1 MRSHFVAAK
10 KKKNQSDFTANFS
23 LATTIASLLVF
34 SASGRPAWPPHQPP
48 SRWPRPHPTMGI
60 LALVIYLFVCLAAS
74 VPPVAA
80 EAAGVLRQVV
90 VGHDGETFFEPFNV
104 TYDHRAVIL
113 GGERRMLVS
122 AGLHY
127 PRATPEMWPSLIAK
141 CKEGG
146 ADVIETYVFWNGHEP
161 AKGQYY
167 FEGRFDIVKF
177 AKLVAAEGLFLFL
190 RIGPYACAE
199 WNFGG
204 FPVWLR
210 DIPGIEFRTD
220 NEPYKAEMQ
229 TFVKK
234 IVDTMKLE
242 KLYSW
247 QGGPIILQQI
257 ENEYGNIQDRYG
269 QAGKRYM
276 QWAAQMALAL
286 DTGVPWVMCRQT
298 DAPEQILD
306 TCNAFYCDGFKP
318 NSYTKPAIWTEDWD
332 GWYADWGGPLPHRP
346 AQDSAFAVARF
357 YQRGGSLQNYY
368 MYFGGTNFERT
379 AGGPLQI
386 TSYDYDA
393 PVDEYGIIRQPKWG
407 HLKDLHAAIKLCEPA
422 LTAVDGSPQYVKL
435 GPMQEAHIYS
445 SGKIHTNGT
454 ILGNAQICSAFLAN
468 IDEHKYVSVWIFGRS
483 YSLPPWSVSILP
495 DCENVAFNTAMVG
508 TQTSVFTIESGSPI
522 YSNRHRPRIL
532 SPLGGPYISSTWWT
546 SKEPIGAWGEGS
558 FSAHGILEHL
568 NVTRDISDY
577 LSYTTSVNISDED
590 VAYWNSKGVLPSVT
604 IDQIRDVARV
614 FVNGKLAGSKVG
626 HWVMLNQ
633 SLQLVQGLNELTL
646 LSETVGLQIGLKGEF
661 SRIYSPEK
669 QGCAKWSRM
678 QTDDTRS
685 PFTWFKTTFDTP
697 EGNDPVSIGLG
708 SMGKGQAWVN
718 GHLIGRYW
726 SLVAL
731 DSGCPSFCNYAG
743 AYSESKCQSNCGM
756 PTQSWYHI
764 PREWLLESGNLLILF
779 EETGGDPSEISLEV
793 HYTKT
798 ICSKISENYYPPL
811 SAWSRA
817 AHGHASVN
825 KLAPE
830 LCLQCDDG
838 HAISKIT
845 FASYGTPSGG
855 CQSFSVGN
863 CHASTTL
870 DLVTEGCIG
879 KNRCAISV
887 TNDVFGD
894 PCPRVIKDLAVEA
907 ECSPPPSAIKEPKDD
922 IDI

>member
-1 MRSHFVAAK
+1 MVA
-10 KKKNQSDFTANFS
+10 FS
-23 LATTIASLLVF
+23 PS
-34 SASGRPAWPPHQPP
+34 PP
-48 SRWPRPHPTMGI
+48 SRWPLPPRF
-60 LALVIYLFVCLAAS
+60 LALPILLCLGCLAAPAS
-74 VPPVAA
+74 VR
-80 EAAGVLRQVV
+80 AAGVLRQVV
-90 VGHDGETFFEPFNV
+90 VGGGGGGTFFEPFNV

-146 ADVIETYVFWNGHEP
+146 ADVIETYIFWNGHEP
-161 AKGQYY
+161 VKGQYY

-229 TFVKK
+229 TFVTK
-234 IVDTMKLE
+234 IVNIMKEE

-257 ENEYGNIQDRYG
+257 ENEYGNIQGRYG

-276 QWAAQMALAL
+276 LWAAQMALAL

-318 NSYTKPAIWTEDWD
+318 NSYNKPTIWTEDWD
-332 GWYADWGGPLPHRP
+332 GWYADWGEPLPHRP
-346 AQDSAFAVARF
+346 VQDSAFAVARF

-379 AGGPLQI
+379 AGGPRQI

-393 PVDEYGIIRQPKWG
+393 PIDEYGILRQPKWG

-435 GPMQEAHIYS
+435 GPMQEAHVYS
-445 SGKIHTNGT
+445 SAKVHTNGS
-454 ILGNAQICSAFLAN
+454 ISGNGQICSAFLAN
-468 IDEHKYVSVWIFGRS
+468 IDEHKYVSVWIFGKS

-495 DCENVAFNTAMVG
+495 DCENVAFNTARVG
-508 TQTSVFTIESGSPI
+508 TQTSIFTVESGSPS
-522 YSNRHRPRIL
+522 YSSRHKRRSL
-532 SPLGGPYISSTWWT
+532 PLIGGPYLSSTWWT
-546 SKEPIGAWGEGS
+546 SKEPIGKWGEGS
-558 FSAHGILEHL
+558 FAAQGILEHL
-568 NVTRDISDY
+568 NVTKDISDY

-590 VAYWNSKGVLPSVT
+590 VAYWNSKGVLPSIT

-626 HWVMLNQ
+626 HWVSLNQ
-633 SLQLVQGLNELTL
+633 PVQLVQGPNELTL
-646 LSETVGLQIGLKGEF
+646 LSEIVGLQNYGAFLEKDGAGFRGQVKLTGLSNGDIDLTNSLWTYQIGLKGEF
-661 SRIYSPEK
+661 SRIYSSEN
-669 QGCAKWSRM
+669 QGYAKWSSM
-678 QTDDTRS
+678 QNDDKQT
-685 PFTWFKTTFDTP
+685 PFTWFKTMFDAP
-697 EGNDPVSIGLG
+697 EGNDPVAIGLG

-726 SLVAL
+726 SIVAPE
-731 DSGCPSFCNYAG
+731 SGCPSSCNYAG
-743 AYSESKCQSNCGM
+743 AYSDSKCRSNCGM
-756 PTQSWYHI
+756 ASQSWYHI
-764 PREWLLESGNLLILF
+764 PREWLQESGNLLVLF
-779 EETGGDPSEISLEV
+779 EETGGDPFQISLEA

-798 ICSKISENYYPPL
+798 ICSKISETYYPPL
-811 SAWSRA
+811 YSWSRA
-817 AHGHASVN
+817 ANGRASVN
-825 KLAPE
+825 TAAPE
-830 LCLQCDDG
+830 LHLQCDEG
-838 HAISKIT
+838 HVISKIT
-845 FASYGTPSGG
+845 FASYGTPSGS
-855 CQSFSVGN
+855 CQNFSVGN

-870 DLVTEGCIG
+870 DLVTEACVGQNKCS
-879 KNRCAISV
+879 ISV

-894 PCPRVIKDLAVEA
+894 PCRKVVKDLAVEA
-907 ECSPPPSAIKEPKDD
+907 ECSPPLATKESRDD
-922 IDI
+922 M

>member
-1 MRSHFVAAK
+1 
-10 KKKNQSDFTANFS
+10 
-23 LATTIASLLVF
+23 
-34 SASGRPAWPPHQPP
+34 
-48 SRWPRPHPTMGI
+48 MGI
-60 LALVIYLFVCLAAS
+60 LALFTYIFVCLAAS
-74 VPPVAA
+74 VPSAA
-80 EAAGVLRQVV
+80 ADAAGVLRQVV
-90 VGHDGETFFEPFNV
+90 VGHNGETFFEPFNV

-127 PRATPEMWPSLIAK
+127 PRATPEVSSEAGASLFDSHGGWMWPSLIAK

-146 ADVIETYVFWNGHEP
+146 VDVIETYVFWNGHEP

-210 DIPGIEFRTD
+210 GIPGIEFRTD

-229 TFVKK
+229 SFVKK

-257 ENEYGNIQDRYG
+257 ENEYGNIQDLYG

-445 SGKIHTNGT
+445 SRKIHTNRS
-454 ILGNAQICSAFLAN
+454 ISGNAQICSAFLAN

-495 DCENVAFNTAMVG
+495 DCENVAFNTAMGLLDRVSIIDHRTAETPIELNVHLSTTDSEPLDDPTRSLVYLGVTRPSYSVHILSQFVSAPTKLHYSHLRHVLRYLCGIMSRPLYNYSLIVMLLGLVNSLIVDLFLLIVFFLVTKKQTIVSRSSTEAELRAMALVMAEVG

-590 VAYWNSKGVLPSVT
+590 VTYWKSKGVLPSLT
-604 IDQIRDVARV
+604 IDKIRDVARV

-646 LSETVGLQIGLKGEF
+646 LSETVGLQTVKRIPKEHKKGLNTLIIMVAWELWKH
-661 SRIYSPEK
+661 
-669 QGCAKWSRM
+669 
-678 QTDDTRS
+678 RS
-685 PFTWFKTTFDTP
+685 ACNDQ
-697 EGNDPVSIGLG
+697 DPVLRQFFKLYPLLAVYGALLDPQHFTSCSCGRSLYERISDAKTGLG
-708 SMGKGQAWVN
+708 N
-718 GHLIGRYW
+718 HL
-726 SLVAL
+726 V
-731 DSGCPSFCNYAG
+731 
-743 AYSESKCQSNCGM
+743 M
-756 PTQSWYHI
+756 M
-764 PREWLLESGNLLILF
+764 
-779 EETGGDPSEISLEV
+779 
-793 HYTKT
+793 
-798 ICSKISENYYPPL
+798 
-811 SAWSRA
+811 SA
-817 AHGHASVN
+817 N
-825 KLAPE
+825 
-830 LCLQCDDG
+830 
-838 HAISKIT
+838 
-845 FASYGTPSGG
+845 
-855 CQSFSVGN
+855 
-863 CHASTTL
+863 
-870 DLVTEGCIG
+870 
-879 KNRCAISV
+879 
-887 TNDVFGD
+887 
-894 PCPRVIKDLAVEA
+894 
-907 ECSPPPSAIKEPKDD
+907 
-922 IDI
+922 

>member
-1 MRSHFVAAK
+1 M
-10 KKKNQSDFTANFS
+10 TASPYPTTPWLRPPPPMAFLSLLLLLGCLSPSIS
-23 LATTIASLLVF
+23 LA
-34 SASGRPAWPPHQPP
+34 G
-48 SRWPRPHPTMGI
+48 
-60 LALVIYLFVCLAAS
+60 
-74 VPPVAA
+74 A

-90 VGHDGETFFEPFNV
+90 GGDDGGTFFEPFNV
-104 TYDHRAVIL
+104 TYDHRALIL
-113 GGERRMLVS
+113 GGKRRMLVS

-146 ADVIETYVFWNGHEP
+146 VDVIETYVFWNGHEP

-167 FEGRFDIVKF
+167 FEGRFDIVRF

-210 DIPGIEFRTD
+210 DVPGIEFRTD

-229 TFVKK
+229 IFVTK
-234 IVDTMKLE
+234 IVDIMKEE

-257 ENEYGNIQDRYG
+257 ENEYGNIQGHYG

-276 QWAAQMALAL
+276 LWAAQMALAL

-298 DAPEQILD
+298 DAPEQILN

-318 NSYTKPAIWTEDWD
+318 NSYNKPTIWTEDWD
-332 GWYADWGGPLPHRP
+332 GWYADWGESLPHRP

-393 PVDEYGIIRQPKWG
+393 PIDEYGILRQPKWG
-407 HLKDLHAAIKLCEPA
+407 HLKDLHAAIKLCESA
-422 LTAVDGSPQYVKL
+422 LTAVDGSPHYVKL
-435 GPMQEAHIYS
+435 GPMQEAHVYS
-445 SGKIHTNGT
+445 SENVHTNGS
-454 ILGNAQICSAFLAN
+454 ISGNSQFCSAFLAN
-468 IDEHKYVSVWIFGRS
+468 IDEHKYASVWIFGKS

-495 DCENVAFNTAMVG
+495 DCETVAFNTARVC
-508 TQTSVFTIESGSPI
+508 TQTSFFNVESGSPS
-522 YSNRHRPRIL
+522 YSSRHKPRIL
-532 SPLGGPYISSTWWT
+532 SLIGVPYLSTTWWT
-546 SKEPIGAWGEGS
+546 FKEPVGIWGEGI
-558 FSAHGILEHL
+558 FTAQGILEHL
-568 NVTRDISDY
+568 NVTKDISDY
-577 LSYTTSVNISDED
+577 LSYTTRVNISEED
-590 VAYWNSKGVLPSVT
+590 VLYWNSKGFLPSLS

-626 HWVMLNQ
+626 HWVSLNQ
-633 SLQLVQGLNELTL
+633 PLQLVQGLNELTL
-646 LSETVGLQIGLKGEF
+646 LSEIVGLQNYGAFLEKDGAGFRGQVKLTGLSNGDIDLTNSLWTYQIGLKGEF
-661 SRIYSPEK
+661 SRIYSPEY
-669 QGCAKWSRM
+669 QGSAEWSSM
-678 QTDDTRS
+678 QNDDTVS
-685 PFTWFKTTFDTP
+685 PFTWFKTMFDAP
-697 EGNDPVSIGLG
+697 EGNGPVAIDLG

-726 SLVAL
+726 SLVAPE
-731 DSGCPSFCNYAG
+731 SGCPSSCNYAG
-743 AYSESKCQSNCGM
+743 TYSDSKCRSNCGIA
-756 PTQSWYHI
+756 TQSWYHI
-764 PREWLLESGNLLILF
+764 PREWLQESGNLLVLF
-779 EETGGDPSEISLEV
+779 EETGGDPSQISLEV

-798 ICSKISENYYPPL
+798 ICSKISETYYPPL

-817 AHGHASVN
+817 ANGRPSVN
-825 KLAPE
+825 TVAPE
-830 LCLQCDDG
+830 LRLQCDDG
-838 HAISKIT
+838 HVISKIT
-845 FASYGTPSGG
+845 FASYGTPTGG
-855 CQSFSVGN
+855 CQNFSVGN

-870 DLVTEGCIG
+870 DLVVEACEG

-887 TNDVFGD
+887 TNEVFGD
-894 PCPRVIKDLAVEA
+894 PCRKVVKDLAVEA
-907 ECSPPPSAIKEPKDD
+907 ECSPPSVNQEPRYD
-922 IDI
+922 I